1 MSDKGLHL
9 FELQFE
15 YFTVELLNAYYNI
28 KIEERKREKER
39 ERERGERERER
50 VFSQCGRFYKA
61 TKRGLNTELNTFFF
75 YVLNVSLGK
84 SLHNYL
90 QPGT

>member
-28 KIEERKREKER
+28 KIEERKRERER
-39 ERERGERERER
+39 ERER
-50 VFSQCGRFYKA
+50 
-61 TKRGLNTELNTFFF
+61 KRGEFLVNAGGFI
-75 YVLNVSLGK
+75 K
-84 SLHNYL
+84 L
-90 QPGT
+90 QSED

>member
-1 MSDKGLHL
+1 MRFKEKMSDKGLHL

-39 ERERGERERER
+39 EKKREKERERER
-50 VFSQCGRFYKA
+50 E
-61 TKRGLNTELNTFFF
+61 TERERVGESF
-75 YVLNVSLGK
+75 
-84 SLHNYL
+84 
-90 QPGT
+90 